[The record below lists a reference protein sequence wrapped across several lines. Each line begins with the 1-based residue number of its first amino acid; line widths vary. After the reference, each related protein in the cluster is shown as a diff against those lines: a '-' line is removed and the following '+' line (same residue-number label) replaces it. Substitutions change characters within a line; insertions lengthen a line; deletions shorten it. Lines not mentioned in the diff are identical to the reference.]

1 MSPEI
6 EMSYVKGSF
15 HRAMDLFFNALAR
28 NIKER
33 NMADNYVSM
42 PDSIGYQDTNFGNSY
57 RDQGSNLV
65 SLAAGVIGSS
75 ASTIYRPDQVSTAKA
90 NAGMFLAN
98 LQEAKA
104 RILAGDPTASIDAQ
118 YYLGMFQDIMK
129 LAEAEQEGESS
140 VNQNAYSLASR

>member
-1 MSPEI
+1 
-6 EMSYVKGSF
+6 
-15 HRAMDLFFNALAR
+15 MDLFFDANAR
-28 NIKER
+28 SIKER

-42 PDSIGYQDTNFGNSY
+42 PDSIGYQTDNFGSAY
-57 RDQGSNLV
+57 RQNGSQLV
-65 SLAAGVIGSS
+65 SQTTGVINGS
-75 ASTIYRPDQVSTAKA
+75 ASTIYRPDQVSTAKS

-129 LAEAEQEGESS
+129 LSEAEQEGESS